1 MSKSDIAKAPD
12 LTQVAGMVL
21 LSLGLYVIV
30 LGLTIPS
37 ALLSWPRANEYDASL
52 GLSLLAF
59 FLLIGGSLLF
69 LVSLLILKVYWLLPI
84 GVVVLALLAHY
95 VGGWFP
101 TYTFGGAVLVV
112 GLIVLARV
120 KGLWPTLWRTLLVTG
135 VSAAV
140 IFAVAYGC
148 GQVAAAGTG
157 ASPLGAAP
165 PSSPVY
171 PLASWIVGGID
182 ILIIVF
188 WLTRRGRAL
197 RARSTVSKDADER
210 RW

>member
-30 LGLTIPS
+30 LGLTVPL
-37 ALLSWPRANEYDASL
+37 ALLSWPRAMEYDASFGL
-52 GLSLLAF
+52 GFLAF
-59 FLLIGGSLLF
+59 YLLIGGSLLF
-69 LVSLLILKVYWLLPI
+69 LVSLLFLKVYWPLLI
-84 GVVVLALLAHY
+84 GVLVLALLAPY

-101 TYTFGGAVLVV
+101 TYTYGGAVLIV

-135 VSAAV
+135 ASAAV

-148 GQVAAAGTG
+148 GQVAAAGPG
-157 ASPLGAAP
+157 ATPLGNAP

-171 PLASWIVGGID
+171 PLASWLVGGID
-182 ILIIVF
+182 TLIIVY
-188 WLTRRGRAL
+188 WLTRRGHAL
-197 RARSTVSKDADER
+197 RSRSTVSKDADQR
-210 RW
+210 GW